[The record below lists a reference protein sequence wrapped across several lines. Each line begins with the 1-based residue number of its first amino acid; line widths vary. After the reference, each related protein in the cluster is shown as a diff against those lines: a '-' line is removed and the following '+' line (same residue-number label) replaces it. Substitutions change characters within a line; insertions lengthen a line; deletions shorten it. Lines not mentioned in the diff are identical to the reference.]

1 MIASSPLKNRL
12 NLMKNFLLIA
22 FVAFF
27 LASCS
32 SKKQYTTARYP
43 TKKPDKIITN
53 KPERVRFP
61 KHQGAVIEDKIVR
74 VYSSSGYVERF
85 KDIAVEEM
93 MKSGIP
99 ASITLAQGMLES
111 ASGNSTL
118 AREANNHFGIK
129 CHAGWTGKTILK
141 DDDAAGECFRYYNSA
156 EESYRDHSEFLKRSH
171 YAFLFD
177 LDRDDYKGWAKGLK
191 KAGYATNPRYPELLI
206 SLIERYGLDR
216 YDKEETVL
224 AKVNRE
230 ERVLAQI
237 AEKPVETKAEAAIPA
252 VAMKVY
258 EVAAGDTLYAISRK
272 VGISVDEL
280 KVLNSLGGNDLKPGQ
295 LLVVSK

>member
-1 MIASSPLKNRL
+1 
-12 NLMKNFLLIA
+12 MKNFLLIA

>member
-1 MIASSPLKNRL
+1 
-12 NLMKNFLLIA
+12 MKNILLMA
-22 FVAFF
+22 CVALF

-32 SKKQYTTARYP
+32 SKKQYTAARHP

-53 KPERVRFP
+53 KPEKVRFP
-61 KHQGAVIEDKIVR
+61 KHQGAVIEDKIIR

-85 KDIAVEEM
+85 KDIAIEEM
-93 MKSGIP
+93 MKTGIP

-129 CHAGWTGKTILK
+129 CHSGWTGKTILK

-206 SLIERYGLDR
+206 SLVERYGLDR

-237 AEKPVETKAEAAIPA
+237 ADKPVETKAEAAAPA
-252 VAMKVY
+252 VSMKVY

-272 VGISVDEL
+272 VGLSVDEL
-280 KVLNSLGGNDLKPGQ
+280 KILNSLGGNDLKPGQ

>member
-1 MIASSPLKNRL
+1 
-12 NLMKNFLLIA
+12 MKNFLLIA

-93 MKSGIP
+93 LKTGIP

-141 DDDAAGECFRYYNSA
+141 DDDAVGECFRYYNSA
-156 EESYRDHSEFLKRSH
+156 EESYKDHSEFLKRSH

-216 YDKEETVL
+216 YDKEETVF
-224 AKVNRE
+224 AKANRE

-237 AEKPVETKAEAAIPA
+237 AEKPVETKAEVATPA

>member
-1 MIASSPLKNRL
+1 MR
-12 NLMKNFLLIA
+12 NFLLIA

-32 SKKQYTTARYP
+32 SKKQYTAARHP
-43 TKKPDKIITN
+43 TKQPDKIITN
-53 KPERVRFP
+53 KPEKVRFP

-85 KDIAVEEM
+85 KDIAIEEM
-93 MKSGIP
+93 LKSGIP

-141 DDDAAGECFRYYNSA
+141 DDDAVGECFRYYNSA

-177 LDRDDYKGWAKGLK
+177 LDRNDYKGWARGLK

-216 YDKEETVL
+216 YDREESVF
-224 AKVNRE
+224 AKANRE
-230 ERVLAQI
+230 EQVLAQI
-237 AEKPVETKAEAAIPA
+237 AAKPAETKAEVAIPA

-272 VGISVDEL
+272 VGLSVDEL
-280 KVLNSLGGNDLKPGQ
+280 KVLNSLGGNDIKPGQ

>member
-1 MIASSPLKNRL
+1 
-12 NLMKNFLLIA
+12 MKNFLLIA

-32 SKKQYTTARYP
+32 SKKQYTAARYP

-53 KPERVRFP
+53 KPEKVKFP

-93 MKSGIP
+93 LKTGIP

-129 CHAGWTGKTILK
+129 CHGGWTGKTILK
-141 DDDAAGECFRYYNSA
+141 DDDAVGECFRYYNSA

-177 LDRDDYKGWAKGLK
+177 LDRNDYKGWAKGLK

-224 AKVNRE
+224 AKAHRE

-237 AEKPVETKAEAAIPA
+237 AEKPVETKAEAATPA

-280 KVLNSLGGNDLKPGQ
+280 KVMNSLGGNDLKPGQ

>member
-1 MIASSPLKNRL
+1 
-12 NLMKNFLLIA
+12 MKNILLMA
-22 FVAFF
+22 CVALF

-32 SKKQYTTARYP
+32 SKKQYTAARHP

-53 KPERVRFP
+53 KPEKVRFP
-61 KHQGAVIEDKIVR
+61 KHQGAVIEDKIIR

-85 KDIAVEEM
+85 KDIAIEEM
-93 MKSGIP
+93 LKTGIP

-129 CHAGWTGKTILK
+129 CHSGWTGKTILK

-206 SLIERYGLDR
+206 SLVERYGLDR

-237 AEKPVETKAEAAIPA
+237 ADKPVETKAEAAAPA
-252 VAMKVY
+252 VSMKVY

-272 VGISVDEL
+272 VGLSVDEL
-280 KVLNSLGGNDLKPGQ
+280 KILNSLGGNDLKPGQ

>member
-1 MIASSPLKNRL
+1 MR
-12 NLMKNFLLIA
+12 NFLLIA

-43 TKKPDKIITN
+43 HKKPDKIITN
-53 KPERVRFP
+53 KPESVKFP

-85 KDIAVEEM
+85 KDIAIEEM
-93 MKSGIP
+93 LKSGIP

-141 DDDAAGECFRYYNSA
+141 DDDAVGECFRYYNSA

-177 LDRDDYKGWAKGLK
+177 LDRNDYRGWARGLK

-216 YDKEETVL
+216 YDRGESVFAKE
-224 AKVNRE
+224 NRE

-237 AEKPVETKAEAAIPA
+237 AEKPVDIQAATIPA

-280 KVLNSLGGNDLKPGQ
+280 KVLNSLGGNDIKPGQ

>member
-1 MIASSPLKNRL
+1 
-12 NLMKNFLLIA
+12 MKNILLMA
-22 FVAFF
+22 FVALF

-32 SKKQYTTARYP
+32 SKKQYTASRYP
-43 TKKPDKIITN
+43 AKKPDKIITN
-53 KPERVRFP
+53 KPEKVKFP
-61 KHQGAVIEDKIVR
+61 KHQGAVVEDKIVR

-93 MKSGIP
+93 LKTGIP

-129 CHAGWTGKTILK
+129 CHGGWNGKTILK
-141 DDDAAGECFRYYNSA
+141 DDDALGECFRYYNSA

-171 YAFLFD
+171 YAFLYD
-177 LDRDDYKGWAKGLK
+177 LDRNDYKGWANGLK

-216 YDKEETVL
+216 YDREETVI

-237 AEKPVETKAEAAIPA
+237 AEKPAEPKMEAAKPA
-252 VAMKVY
+252 VTMKVY
-258 EVAAGDTLYAISRK
+258 EVAAGDTLYGISRK
-272 VGISVDEL
+272 VGLSVEDL
-280 KVLNSLGGNDLKPGQ
+280 KVLNSLAGNDLKPGQ

>member
-1 MIASSPLKNRL
+1 
-12 NLMKNFLLIA
+12 MKNFLLIA

-93 MKSGIP
+93 LKTGIP

-156 EESYRDHSEFLKRSH
+156 EESYKDHSEFLKRSH

-216 YDKEETVL
+216 YDKEETVF
-224 AKVNRE
+224 AKANRE

-237 AEKPVETKAEAAIPA
+237 AEKPVETKAEVATPA

>member
-1 MIASSPLKNRL
+1 MR
-12 NLMKNFLLIA
+12 NFLLIA

-32 SKKQYTTARYP
+32 SKKQYTAARHP

-53 KPERVRFP
+53 KPEKVRFP

-74 VYSSSGYVERF
+74 VYSASGYVERF
-85 KDIAVEEM
+85 KDIAIKEM
-93 MKSGIP
+93 LKSGIP

-129 CHAGWTGKTILK
+129 CHGGWTGKTILK
-141 DDDAAGECFRYYNSA
+141 DDDAVGECFRYYNSA

-177 LDRDDYKGWAKGLK
+177 LDRNDYKGWARGLK

-216 YDKEETVL
+216 YDREESVL
-224 AKVNRE
+224 AKANRE

-237 AEKPVETKAEAAIPA
+237 AEKPVQNKVEIVIPA

-272 VGISVDEL
+272 VGITVDEL
-280 KVLNSLGGNDLKPGQ
+280 KVLNSLGGNDIKPGQ

>member
-1 MIASSPLKNRL
+1 
-12 NLMKNFLLIA
+12 MKNIFLIA

-32 SKKQYTTARYP
+32 SKKQYTAARHP

-53 KPERVRFP
+53 KPENVRFP

-85 KDIAVEEM
+85 KDIAIEEM
-93 MKSGIP
+93 LKTGIP

-129 CHAGWTGKTILK
+129 CHSGWTGKTILK

-206 SLIERYGLDR
+206 SLVERYGLDR
-216 YDKEETVL
+216 YDKEETVF
-224 AKVNRE
+224 AKANRE

-237 AEKPVETKAEAAIPA
+237 AEKPVETRAEAAAPA

-280 KVLNSLGGNDLKPGQ
+280 KILNSLGGNDLKPGQ

>member
-1 MIASSPLKNRL
+1 
-12 NLMKNFLLIA
+12 MKNFLLIA

-93 MKSGIP
+93 LKTGIP

-141 DDDAAGECFRYYNSA
+141 DDDAVGECFRYYNSA
-156 EESYRDHSEFLKRSH
+156 EESYKDHSEFLKRSH

-216 YDKEETVL
+216 YDKEETVF
-224 AKVNRE
+224 AKANRE

-237 AEKPVETKAEAAIPA
+237 AEKPVETKAEAATPA

>member
-1 MIASSPLKNRL
+1 
-12 NLMKNFLLIA
+12 MKNILLMA
-22 FVAFF
+22 CVALF

-32 SKKQYTTARYP
+32 SKKQYTAARHP
-43 TKKPDKIITN
+43 TKRPDKIITN
-53 KPERVRFP
+53 KPEKVRFP
-61 KHQGAVIEDKIVR
+61 KNQGAVIEDKIVR

-85 KDIAVEEM
+85 KDIAIEEM
-93 MKSGIP
+93 LKTGIP
-99 ASITLAQGMLES
+99 ASIKLAQGMLES

-129 CHAGWTGKTILK
+129 CHSSWTGKTILK

-156 EESYRDHSEFLKRSH
+156 EESFRDHSEFLKRSH

-177 LDRDDYKGWAKGLK
+177 LNRDDYKGWARGLK

-230 ERVLAQI
+230 ERVLAEIEQ
-237 AEKPVETKAEAAIPA
+237 KPAETKAEVTAPA
-252 VAMKVY
+252 VTMKVY

-272 VGISVDEL
+272 VGLSVDEL
-280 KVLNSLGGNDLKPGQ
+280 KILNSLGGNDLKPGQ

>member
-1 MIASSPLKNRL
+1 MR
-12 NLMKNFLLIA
+12 NFLLIA

-32 SKKQYTTARYP
+32 SKKQYTAARRP
-43 TKKPDKIITN
+43 TKQPDKIITN
-53 KPERVRFP
+53 KPEKVRFP

-85 KDIAVEEM
+85 KDIAIEEM
-93 MKSGIP
+93 LKSGIP

-141 DDDAAGECFRYYNSA
+141 DDDAVGECFRYYNSA

-177 LDRDDYKGWAKGLK
+177 LDRNDYKGWARGLK

-216 YDKEETVL
+216 YDREESVF
-224 AKVNRE
+224 AKANRE
-230 ERVLAQI
+230 EQVLAQI
-237 AEKPVETKAEAAIPA
+237 AAKPAETKAEVAIPA

-272 VGISVDEL
+272 VGLSVDEL
-280 KVLNSLGGNDLKPGQ
+280 KVLNSLGGNDIKPGQ